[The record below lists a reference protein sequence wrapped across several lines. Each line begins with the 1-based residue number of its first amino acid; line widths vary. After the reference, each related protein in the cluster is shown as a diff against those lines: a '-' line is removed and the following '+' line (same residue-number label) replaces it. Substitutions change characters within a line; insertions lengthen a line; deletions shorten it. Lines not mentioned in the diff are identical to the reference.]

1 MLQAREEK
9 TLVLSNSMLVEK
21 RDQNPRTPPP
31 LPIFLGVSAFRLKAT
46 MAIEHS

>member
-9 TLVLSNSMLVEK
+9 TLVLSNSVLVKK

-31 LPIFLGVSAFRLKAT
+31 LSISLGISAFRLKAT
-46 MAIEHS
+46 VAIEHS